1 MFDKRKFIAKV
12 DLMRRAC
19 ILSMYGLALQ
29 RVRLMP
35 LYLFLSLQMEQTEK
49 IDYLAKERA
58 KNVEVEMKIIVLFY
72 LIMRKR

>member
-19 ILSMYGLALQ
+19 ILSLDGLAFQ
-29 RVRLMP
+29 RLRLMP
-35 LYLFLSLQMEQTEK
+35 MYLFLSLQMEQTEK